1 MNSRTTKIFLDF
13 LQFFSIFY
21 KSLRVGTSTTMRK
34 TMTTL
39 MKASHR
45 PFSAIGSEK
54 KASLVRQLSESRNF
68 TVGDI
73 LTESKQNVSTVHGT
87 SSLTEAAAIMVQEEV
102 GSIMVT
108 CDKTHALTGLL
119 TERDYLRANQN
130 GNGNKQIQDIM
141 TPREQLVTVTAD
153 ASVMEC
159 VTLMAEHPFR
169 HLPVLEE
176 GDVLRGTIDSRKL
189 LVSFLH

>member
-1 MNSRTTKIFLDF
+1 
-13 LQFFSIFY
+13 
-21 KSLRVGTSTTMRK
+21 MRK
-34 TMTTL
+34 TLATL
-39 MKASHR
+39 MSAPHR

-73 LTESKQNVSTVHGT
+73 LTDSKQNVSTVHGT

-108 CDKTHALTGLL
+108 CAKTHTLTGLL

-130 GNGNKQIQDIM
+130 GNGNKQIKDIM

-153 ASVMEC
+153 ASVTEC

-169 HLPVLEE
+169 HLPVLE
-176 GDVLRGTIDSRKL
+176 GDVLMGTIDSRKL
-189 LVSFLH
+189 LVSFLR